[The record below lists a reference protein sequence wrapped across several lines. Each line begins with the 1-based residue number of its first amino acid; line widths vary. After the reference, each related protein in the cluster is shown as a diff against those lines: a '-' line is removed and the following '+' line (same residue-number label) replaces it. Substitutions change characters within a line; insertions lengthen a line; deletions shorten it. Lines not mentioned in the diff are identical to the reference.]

1 METTH
6 GTLIMWMVA
15 CKQCALSKL
24 IHSLLLFSVIRLSC
38 HCRTLFFLIITPAIQ
53 EQRCFARF
61 LLLEDRIEC
70 LLLGWGG
77 WYRQLPLSSFF
88 FAIAVGD
95 SHSEE
100 LYCSPLLINM
110 RKLMYGKMGLD
121 DSLTLSHLENQ
132 TQICQGSMLWI
143 CWWNISHTEHIT
155 TLVKMLYTFQVI
167 LSSNPHWSA
176 SKSSI
181 IRLQPHHKDNMEQ
194 MIWHVS

>member
-1 METTH
+1 MD
-6 GTLIMWMVA
+6 G
-15 CKQCALSKL
+15 
-24 IHSLLLFSVIRLSC
+24 SLLTVCIVQANSFPVAFSVIRLSC
-38 HCRTLFFLIITPAIQ
+38 YFRTLFFLIMTTKNQ
-53 EQRCFARF
+53 EQCCIARF
-61 LLLEDRIEC
+61 LLLEDGRES
-70 LLLGWGG
+70 LLLGWEGR
-77 WYRQLPLSSFF
+77 YRQLPLSSFF
-88 FAIAVGD
+88 FAVIVGD

-100 LYCSPLLINM
+100 LYCFPLLINM

-155 TLVKMLYTFQVI
+155 TLVKRLYTFQVI
-167 LSSNPHWSA
+167 LSSNLHWSA

-194 MIWHVS
+194 MIWHMS